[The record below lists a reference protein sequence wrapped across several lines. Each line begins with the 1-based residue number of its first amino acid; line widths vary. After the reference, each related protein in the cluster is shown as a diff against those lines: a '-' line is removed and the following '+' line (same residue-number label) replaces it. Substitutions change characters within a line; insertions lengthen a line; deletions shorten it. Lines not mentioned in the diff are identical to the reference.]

1 MVATPEPS
9 WHPGW
14 LLDEVARA
22 GRENL
27 DEGHVARYDAKEEA
41 DAPDEVRV
49 CQELGLTPGVDR
61 GGPRCRNGSVRPG
74 RGSALRA
81 SRRRDVSPVMLDRLL
96 RNVFDAGLTPGGVVR
111 LWDAV
116 YSFDPLE
123 AEERLEAWCA
133 SAGHDDEGDWSR
145 AELEEPVRDENSTF
159 DPRTSSAQYVC
170 TGKPCSGKR

>member
-61 GGPRCRNGSVRPG
+61 GGPRCRNGSV
-74 RGSALRA
+74 ALAVAPHYARVVA
-81 SRRRDVSPVMLDRLL
+81 VTCPRSCSTGYGGMFSTPV
-96 RNVFDAGLTPGGVVR
+96 
-111 LWDAV
+111 
-116 YSFDPLE
+116 
-123 AEERLEAWCA
+123 
-133 SAGHDDEGDWSR
+133 
-145 AELEEPVRDENSTF
+145 
-159 DPRTSSAQYVC
+159 
-170 TGKPCSGKR
+170 